1 VPFSAFI
8 FDLFRWL
15 LSVSLILHHNK
26 SIDQACLSEEI
37 LAGEST
43 AVQQL
48 LFARLA
54 PLLLL
59 KTVPA
64 QSWLHDGSKDQKIWK
79 QDFHQLLVSKI
90 ASEVTQRAM
99 QLYEFDEVR
108 CSQMTTFVNYWLQAV
123 CLISTTKF
131 VQERS
136 LQLAF

>member
-1 VPFSAFI
+1 
-8 FDLFRWL
+8 
-15 LSVSLILHHNK
+15 
-26 SIDQACLSEEI
+26 LSEEI

-64 QSWLHDGSKDQKIWK
+64 QSWVLNVSNSGQKNDDSSDSRTDQTSWS
-79 QDFHQLLVSKI
+79 QDFHQLVSKI
-90 ASEVTQRAM
+90 ASEVAQRAM

-108 CSQMTTFVNYWLQAV
+108 
-123 CLISTTKF
+123 
-131 VQERS
+131 
-136 LQLAF
+136 

>member
-1 VPFSAFI
+1 M
-8 FDLFRWL
+8 
-15 LSVSLILHHNK
+15 
-26 SIDQACLSEEI
+26 SEEI

-64 QSWLHDGSKDQKIWK
+64 HSWLHDGSNRGQRNIEDGKDQKTWK
-79 QDFHQLLVSKI
+79 QEYHQLMSKI
-90 ASEVTQRAM
+90 ASEVTRRAM

-123 CLISTTKF
+123 CLNFTTKF
-131 VQERS
+131 VQIQTLLLAIFFFVFCCS
-136 LQLAF
+136 L